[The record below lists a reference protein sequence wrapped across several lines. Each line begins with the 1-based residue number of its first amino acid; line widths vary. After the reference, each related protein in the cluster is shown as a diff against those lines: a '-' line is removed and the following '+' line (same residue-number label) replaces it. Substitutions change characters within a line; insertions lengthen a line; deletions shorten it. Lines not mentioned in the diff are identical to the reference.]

1 MPDFSISMSPTSS
14 DARPATPEDPPVL
27 YVDESLRRRLEA
39 EPLPEWVVT
48 PRQLADLELLLEGGF
63 APLGGFLT
71 EAEYRSV
78 LERMRL
84 PDGRLW
90 TIPITLDLPEERARA
105 LGAGARLLLREP
117 EGMPLAVLEIADLY
131 RPDRREEARAVYG
144 TVDPDHPGVRRLL
157 ESTPPVCVGGRLLG
171 LRPPNHYD
179 FRPLRLSPRE
189 LRRRFRA
196 LGWQRVLAFQTRNP
210 MHRAHVEL
218 TFRAAREVEAN
229 LLLHPTVGPTRPGD
243 IDHYTRVRCYE
254 RVLRRYPEATTMLA
268 LVPLAM
274 RMAGP
279 REAVHHALVRRN
291 YGVSHFLIG
300 RDHAAVSHD
309 RAGRRYHEPYA
320 AQELALALADEI
332 GLTVVPMAEMVYVAE
347 RAQYVPR
354 PEVRPGETVLTIS
367 GTELRRRL
375 DEGLEIPEWFTY
387 PEIVEEL
394 RRSCPPR
401 HRRGFVVF
409 FTGFSGAG
417 KSTLAHALGEHLRV
431 SGGRAVS
438 ILDGDLVRQHLSS
451 ELGFSRA
458 HRDLN
463 IRRIAFVSAEI
474 ARAGGIAVCAP
485 IAPYAAT
492 RREAREMV
500 ESAGGGFVE
509 IHVATP
515 LEVCERRDR
524 KGLYARARAGL
535 LKGFTG
541 IDDPYEMPERPEL
554 VLDTT
559 ALRPEEAVHR
569 ILLKLEALG
578 YVR

>member
-1 MPDFSISMSPTSS
+1 MAPTPSPGFVV
-14 DARPATPEDPPVL
+14 PQGEPPTL
-27 YVDESLRRRLEA
+27 YVEESERHRLEG
-39 EPLPEWVVT
+39 EPLPEWVLT
-48 PRQLADLELLLEGGF
+48 PRQSADLELLLEGGF
-63 APLGGFLT
+63 APLEGFLT
-71 EAEYRSV
+71 EAEYVSV

-84 PDGRLW
+84 PNGRLW
-90 TIPITLDLPEERARA
+90 TLPVVLDLPEARARELA
-105 LGAGARLLLREP
+105 PGARLLLREP
-117 EGMPLAVLEIADLY
+117 EGMAVAVLEIADLY

-144 TVDPDHPGVRRLL
+144 TVDPDHPGVHRLL
-157 ESTPPVCVGGRLLG
+157 EATHPVYVGGRVRG
-171 LRPPNHYD
+171 LRPPHHYD
-179 FRPLRLSPRE
+179 FRHLRLSPRE
-189 LRRRFRA
+189 LRRRFRD

-243 IDHYTRVRCYE
+243 VDHYTRVRCYE
-254 RVLRRYPEATTMLA
+254 RALRHYPEATTMLA

-291 YGVSHFLIG
+291 YGVSHFLVG
-300 RDHAAVSHD
+300 RDHAAVTQD
-309 RAGRRYHEPYA
+309 RAGRPYHPPYA
-320 AQELALALADEI
+320 AQELALSLAEEI
-332 GLTVVPMAEMVYVAE
+332 GLTIVPMAEMVYVTE
-347 RAQYVPR
+347 RAEYVTR
-354 PEVRPGETVLTIS
+354 PEVRPGETVLTLS

-375 DEGLEIPEWFTY
+375 DEGLEIPAWFTY
-387 PEIVEEL
+387 PEIAEEL
-394 RRSCPPR
+394 RRSRPPR
-401 HRRGFVVF
+401 HERGFVVF

-431 SGGRAVS
+431 NGRRAVS
-438 ILDGDLVRQHLSS
+438 LLDGDLVRQHLSS

-463 IRRIAFVSAEI
+463 IRRIAYVAAEI
-474 ARAGGIAVCAP
+474 ARAGGIALCAP
-485 IAPYAAT
+485 IAPYAT
-492 RREAREMV
+492 SRREAREMV
-500 ESAGGGFVE
+500 ESGGGGFVE

-515 LEVCERRDR
+515 LEVCEQRDR

-541 IDDPYEMPERPEL
+541 IDDPYEIPERPDL

-569 ILLKLEALG
+569 IALKLEALG
-578 YVR
+578 YIR

>member
-1 MPDFSISMSPTSS
+1 MSPTPS
-14 DARPATPEDPPVL
+14 DAPLEPPGEPPVL
-27 YVDESLRRRLEA
+27 YVAESERLRLETEA
-39 EPLPEWVVT
+39 LPEWVLT
-48 PRQLADLELLLEGGF
+48 PRQLADLELLLEGGL
-63 APLGGFLT
+63 APLTGYLT
-71 EAEYRSV
+71 EAEYLAV

-90 TIPITLDLPEERARA
+90 TLPVVLDLPEERARD
-105 LGAGARLLLREP
+105 LGPGARLLLREP
-117 EGMPLAVLEIADLY
+117 EGMALAVLAIADLY

-157 ESTPPVCVGGRLLG
+157 ESTHPVYAGGRLLG
-171 LRPPNHYD
+171 LRAPHHYD
-179 FRPLRLSPRE
+179 FRPLRLTPRE
-189 LRRRFRA
+189 LRHRFRA

-229 LLLHPTVGPTRPGD
+229 LLLHPTVGPTRLGD
-243 IDHYTRVRCYE
+243 VDHYTRVRCYE

-279 REAVHHALVRRN
+279 REAVHHAIVRRN
-291 YGVSHFLIG
+291 YGATHFLVG
-300 RDHAAVSHD
+300 RDHAGVPCD
-309 RAGRRYHEPYA
+309 RAGRPYHPPYA
-320 AQELALALADEI
+320 AQELALALAAEI
-332 GLTVVPMAEMVYVAE
+332 GLAIVPMAEMVYVAE
-347 RAQYVPR
+347 RAQYAPR
-354 PEVRPGETVLTIS
+354 PEVAPGETVLTIS
-367 GTELRRRL
+367 GSELRRRL
-375 DEGLEIPEWFTY
+375 DEGLEIPDWFTY
-387 PEIVEEL
+387 PEIAREL
-394 RRSCPPR
+394 RRSRPPR
-401 HRRGFVVF
+401 HERGFAVF
-409 FTGFSGAG
+409 FTGLSGAG

-431 SGGRAVS
+431 NGGRAVS
-438 ILDGDLVRQHLSS
+438 LLDGDFVRQHLSS

-463 IRRIAFVSAEI
+463 IRRIAFVAAEI
-474 ARAGGIAVCAP
+474 ARAGGIVLCAP
-485 IAPYAAT
+485 IAPYAVT

-541 IDDPYEMPERPEL
+541 IDDPYESPERPDL

>member
-1 MPDFSISMSPTSS
+1 MPQLPS
-14 DARPATPEDPPVL
+14 DASPGEAPVL
-27 YVDESLRRRLEA
+27 YVSESERLALEA
-39 EPLPEWVVT
+39 ESLPDWILT

-63 APLGGFLT
+63 APLTGFLT
-71 EAEYRSV
+71 EAEYTSV
-78 LERMRL
+78 LATMRL
-84 PDGRLW
+84 PGGELW
-90 TIPITLDLPEERARA
+90 TIPITLDLPEERARD
-105 LGAGARLLLREP
+105 LGPGARLLLREP
-117 EGMPLAVLEIADLY
+117 EGMALAVLEIRDLY

-157 ESTPPVCVGGRLLG
+157 ESTHPVYAGGRVLG

-179 FRPLRLSPRE
+179 FRHLRLSPRE

-196 LGWQRVLAFQTRNP
+196 LGWQRILAFQTRNP

-218 TFRAAREVEAN
+218 TFRAAREAEAN
-229 LLLHPTVGPTRPGD
+229 LLLHPTVGPTRLGD
-243 IDHYTRVRCYE
+243 VDHYTRVRCYE

-291 YGVSHFLIG
+291 YGATHFLVG
-300 RDHAAVSHD
+300 RDHAAVTHD
-309 RAGRRYHEPYA
+309 RAGRPYHPPYA
-320 AQELALALADEI
+320 AQELTLSLAPEI
-332 GLTVVPMAEMVYVAE
+332 GIEIVPMAEVVYVAE
-347 RAQYVPR
+347 RAQYVAR
-354 PEVRPGETVLTIS
+354 PEVAPGETVLAIS
-367 GTELRRRL
+367 GSELRRRL

-387 PEIVEEL
+387 PEIAEEL
-394 RRSCPPR
+394 RRSRPPR

-417 KSTLAHALGEHLRV
+417 KSTLAHALGEQLRV

-438 ILDGDLVRQHLSS
+438 VLDGDLVRQHLSS

-463 IRRIAFVSAEI
+463 IRRIAYVAAEI
-474 ARAGGIAVCAP
+474 ARAGGIAICAP

-535 LKGFTG
+535 LTGFTG
-541 IDDPYEMPERPEL
+541 IDDPYEPPERPDL

-559 ALRPEEAVHR
+559 SLRPEEAVHR
-569 ILLKLEALG
+569 IVLKLEALG